1 VVAGGWKKKKRKR
14 KKGKETRK
22 GKRPFKLFLI

>member
-14 KKGKETRK
+14 KKEKEKRK